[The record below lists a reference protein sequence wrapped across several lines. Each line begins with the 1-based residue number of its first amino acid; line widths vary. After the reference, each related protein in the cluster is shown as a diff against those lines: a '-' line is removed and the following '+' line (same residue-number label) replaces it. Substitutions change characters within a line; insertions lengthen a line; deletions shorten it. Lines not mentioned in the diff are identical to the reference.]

1 MSYGVEFT
9 PAADDAFA
17 RLAPMVASTVL
28 DRLDDL
34 ARNPLT
40 LGRPSHFPYLPGRQ
54 LYQFWAEAEGRWW
67 VTIMFRV
74 SQDEQRITVL
84 DVVAVEVPD

>member
-17 RLAPMVASTVL
+17 QLAPLVASAVL

-34 ARNPLT
+34 ARDPAN

-54 LYQFWAEAEGRWW
+54 FYQFWVETEGRWW
-67 VTIMFRV
+67 LTVLFRF
-74 SQDEQRITVL
+74 STDERRIIVL
-84 DVVAVEVPD
+84 DVVATEVPD